1 MQGLHFNDQREIEK
15 YKKDILEGMPNTGA
29 ERAAMKDFGGYD
41 KIVDRITDNRYFRAA
56 IRCRAYDMQY
66 RYEYGYDTYGDTDRS
81 ANACAGILSQ
91 MALMLSC
98 IEEDCLIALRVCAE
112 AKCEKGDTNEQ

>member
-1 MQGLHFNDQREIEK
+1 MQRLHLNDQRAIEK
-15 YKKDILEGMPNTGA
+15 YKKDILEGMPNTCA

-56 IRCRAYDMQY
+56 VKCRACDLLGRYDK
-66 RYEYGYDTYGDTDRS
+66 YGFNDYS
-81 ANACAGILSQ
+81 ADEQSSILSQ
-91 MALMLSC
+91 IALMLSC

-112 AKCEKGDTNEQ
+112 TKCEKGDTNEQ